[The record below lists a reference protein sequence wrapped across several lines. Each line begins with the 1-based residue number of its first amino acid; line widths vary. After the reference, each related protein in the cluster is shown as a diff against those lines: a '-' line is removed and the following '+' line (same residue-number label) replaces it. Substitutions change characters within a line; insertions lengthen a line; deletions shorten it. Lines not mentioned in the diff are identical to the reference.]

1 MPLEK
6 LSKNLIEKGQKKGS
20 ILKMENFYKEITDLV
35 AKRKKEE
42 IKGMYELLFIEN
54 IKDLTEA
61 DARMWKKVNN
71 PEINS
76 ITQNDLEIY
85 QQDVKNSNNISR
97 KEFLALIV
105 QKITI
110 LWLGKQTSERNDQ
123 KRSNE

>member
-6 LSKNLIEKGQKKGS
+6 LSKNLVEKGQKKGS

>member
-54 IKDLTEA
+54 IEDLTEA
-61 DARMWKKVNN
+61 DARMWKKVNSS
-71 PEINS
+71 EINS

>member
-54 IKDLTEA
+54 IEDLTEA

>member
-61 DARMWKKVNN
+61 DARMWKKVNSS
-71 PEINS
+71 EINS
-76 ITQNDLEIY
+76 ITPNDLEVY

-110 LWLGKQTSERNDQ
+110 LWLGKQISERNDQ

>member
-1 MPLEK
+1 MLIKKNRYDTTNKIQYNSIMPLEK

-76 ITQNDLEIY
+76 ITQND
-85 QQDVKNSNNISR
+85 
-97 KEFLALIV
+97 
-105 QKITI
+105 
-110 LWLGKQTSERNDQ
+110 
-123 KRSNE
+123 

>member
-61 DARMWKKVNN
+61 DARMWKKVNSS
-71 PEINS
+71 EINS
-76 ITQNDLEIY
+76 ITQNDLEVY
-85 QQDVKNSNNISR
+85 RQDVKNSNNISR